1 MRPANLKTKIFLDSG
16 DPNETRAALDL
27 LGFLD
32 GQTTNPTLIAK
43 NPSAQERIASGNK
56 FTSEEIF
63 SFYKN
68 VVTEISSLIPDGS
81 VSIEVYAD
89 TQTKSETLW
98 KQAQEMNAWIKN
110 AHIKLPIT
118 SEGLKTA
125 EHCISAGIHVN
136 LTLCFNQMQAAAVFA
151 ATRGAQKGD
160 VFVSPF
166 IGRLDDIGV
175 NGVDLITNI
184 STMFR
189 ETDHHVEVLAA
200 STRTMDHFLLCLEQE
215 VDIVTAPFSLLK
227 QWAEAGMPLSGGVA
241 SSTLS
246 PLAYE
251 EVDLTQSYSSYNIS
265 HELTEKGISK
275 FCADWNALIQ

>member
-1 MRPANLKTKIFLDSG
+1 MRPQNLETKIFLDSG

-43 NPSAQERIASGNK
+43 NPSAQERIKAGNK

-68 VVTEISSLIPDGS
+68 VVSEISTLIPEGS

-89 TQTKSETLW
+89 AQTKSETLW

-125 EHCISAGIHVN
+125 ELCTAQGIHVN

-166 IGRLDDIGV
+166 IGRLDAIGV
-175 NGVDLITNI
+175 NGMDLINNI
-184 STMFR
+184 SKMFL
-189 ETDHHVEVLAA
+189 ESDHHVEVLAA
-200 STRTMDHFLLCLEQE
+200 STRTMDHFLLCLENN
-215 VDIVTAPFSLLK
+215 VDIITAPFSLLK
-227 QWAEAGMPLSGGVA
+227 QWAEAGMPLSGGTP
-241 SSTLS
+241 STTLS
-246 PLAYE
+246 PLTFE
-251 EVDLTQSYSSYNIS
+251 TVDLTQTFGSYNIS
-265 HELTEKGISK
+265 HELTDKGLAK